1 MIDLL
6 PTFLDLAG
14 APAPTEIEG
23 RAVEPME
30 GVSLAPA
37 LEGGVVE
44 RDAIY
49 WEHEGNRA
57 VRQGRWKLV
66 ARHQG
71 EWELYDLVADRT
83 EMIDLADTD
92 PDRVERMITMY
103 DAWAERVM
111 VRPWPLRKSD

>member
-1 MIDLL
+1 
-6 PTFLDLAG
+6 
-14 APAPTEIEG
+14 
-23 RAVEPME
+23 ME

-37 LEGGVVE
+37 FDGGEVQ

-49 WEHEGNRA
+49 WEHEGHRA

-66 ARHQG
+66 ARHKG

-83 EMIDLADTD
+83 EMNDLSPED
-92 PDRVERMITMY
+92 PERVERMVAMY
-103 DAWAERVM
+103 DAWAERAK